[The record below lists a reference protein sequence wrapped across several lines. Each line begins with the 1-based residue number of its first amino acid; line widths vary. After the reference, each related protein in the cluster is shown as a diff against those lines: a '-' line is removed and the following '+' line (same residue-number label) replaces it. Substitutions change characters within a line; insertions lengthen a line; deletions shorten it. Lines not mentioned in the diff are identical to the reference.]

1 VAAPATPRPGRAI
14 AVIALAVIA
23 LYSWMFISGNTSPKL
38 GIDLRGGT
46 SLTLK
51 PVVPANDPTA
61 TITDEAVNQAVQIIR
76 SRVDAQGVAEASVT
90 KQGSGARSTIVVEV
104 PGKNEQDLFAK
115 VGRTAKLGFRPLLLS
130 GAPGLTCANTTTT
143 TPTPTASVA
152 GKPGSSASATPT
164 PTATST
170 ASATGTATATATGT
184 PSATGNGRPATGL
197 TAASSTPTTSASP
210 STSAAPSTSASATA
224 ACNTTGTA
232 GAGYTAAEHQSFNS
246 LNCATATGITL
257 RPADIAG
264 RNLITCA
271 ADGVE
276 KYILGPELVP
286 GTDITDAT
294 AGLLTSSTGVTTSQW
309 VVNLAF
315 NGDGTTKFATATR
328 TMYAA
333 PNGTDANRFA
343 IVLDAQVISAPTVN
357 GVIQDGRP
365 QISGNF
371 TQQSATDL
379 ANQLK
384 YGKLPLAF
392 AQLNL
397 GTISPTLGSDQL
409 RAGILAG
416 VLGLVLVVAYCLFY
430 YRALGLVITASL
442 VMAGLLT
449 YGLLVLL
456 GQTMG
461 YTLSL
466 AGIAGA
472 IVSIGITADSFVV
485 LFERVRDEMRDG
497 RTFRVAVETGW
508 KRAQR
513 TILAAD
519 AVSLIAAIALYFL
532 SVSQVQGFA
541 FTLGL
546 TTLIDVV
553 VVFLFTKP
561 MLSWLARTD
570 YFSSGSRW
578 SGINAERLGIKRRDA
593 SPARRPGTTKEA

>member
-1 VAAPATPRPGRAI
+1 MAAPTTPRPGRAI
-14 AVIALAVIA
+14 ALIALAVIA
-23 LYSWMFISGNTSPKL
+23 LYAWMFISGNTSPKL

-51 PVVPANDPTA
+51 PVVPKDDPTA
-61 TITDEAVNQAVQIIR
+61 KITDDAVNQAVQIIR
-76 SRVDAQGVAEASVT
+76 DRVDGQGVAEASVT
-90 KQGSGARSTIVVEV
+90 KQGSGPGSTIVVEV
-104 PGKNEQDLFAK
+104 PGRNEQDLFNK
-115 VGRTAKLGFRPLLLS
+115 IGKTAKLGFRPLLLS
-130 GAPGLTCANTTTT
+130 GAPIPTCVNQV
-143 TPTPTASVA
+143 TPTPSPSLTPSGTASTT
-152 GKPGSSASATPT
+152 AS
-164 PTATST
+164 PTASTTTSP
-170 ASATGTATATATGT
+170 S

-197 TAASSTPTTSASP
+197 KAASGSPTASPTASPALTPSASGTP
-210 STSAAPSTSASATA
+210 SAAASPTQT
-224 ACNTTGTA
+224 CDLTGTA
-232 GAGYTAAEHQSFNS
+232 GTGYTAADDHAYNALDCTKAISE
-246 LNCATATGITL
+246 AD
-257 RPADIAG
+257 RPSDIAAK
-264 RNLITCA
+264 NLITCA
-271 ADGVE
+271 TNGTE
-276 KYILGPELVP
+276 KYILGPELVK
-286 GTDITDAT
+286 GTDITDAN
-294 AGLLTSSTGVTTSQW
+294 AGLQTSSTGIATGVW
-309 VVNLAF
+309 VVNLSF
-315 NGDGTTKFATATR
+315 NGDGTAKFATATR
-328 TMYAA
+328 TMFAA
-333 PNGTDANRFA
+333 TNGSDANRFA
-343 IVLDAQVISAPTVN
+343 IVLDSQVISAPTVN
-357 GVIQDGRP
+357 GVIQDGKP
-365 QISGNF
+365 QISGSF

-392 AQLNL
+392 SQLNL

-416 VLGLVLVVAYCLFY
+416 ALGLVLVVAYSLFY
-430 YRALGLVITASL
+430 YRGLGLVTVASL
-442 VMAGLLT
+442 VVAGLLT
-449 YGLLVLL
+449 FGLLTLL

-497 RTFRVAVETGW
+497 RTLRVAVESGW

-519 AVSLIAAIALYFL
+519 AVSLIAAVALYFL

-561 MLSWLARTD
+561 MLTRLARTA
-570 YFSSGSRW
+570 FFGEGSRW
-578 SGINAERLGIKRRDA
+578 SGLNTERLGIKRPPP
-593 SPARRPGTTKEA
+593 PATRRTTKEA